1 MKIRKIKNG
10 SYNRKE
16 SPAYVG
22 LRITLADLDSVPDED
37 AVPADFYEDS
47 PGDTY
52 AEQFHAYVLWPLEK
66 SLQLSIV
73 SGWCETDRPIRIT
86 AGMFTKSMTERML
99 PRDSI
104 RMRKVLPE
112 FLRMVAGCSCVEKVE
127 IELEGVDDRIYEP
140 PNWMR
145 EIAAQF
151 PKVEVTTE
159 NFYKGER

>member
-1 MKIRKIKNG
+1 MKLRRMKSG
-10 SYNRKE
+10 LYGRYETSSYI
-16 SPAYVG
+16 G

-37 AVPADFYEDS
+37 VVPADFYEDS

-52 AEQFHAYVLWPLEK
+52 ATQFHAYVLWPLEK

-86 AGMFTKSMTERML
+86 AGLFTRSMTDRML
-99 PRDSI
+99 PRDAM
-104 RMRKVLPE
+104 RVRKVLPE

-127 IELEGVDDRIYEP
+127 LELEGVDDRIYEP
-140 PNWMR
+140 PLWMR

-159 NFYKGER
+159 DFYKDR